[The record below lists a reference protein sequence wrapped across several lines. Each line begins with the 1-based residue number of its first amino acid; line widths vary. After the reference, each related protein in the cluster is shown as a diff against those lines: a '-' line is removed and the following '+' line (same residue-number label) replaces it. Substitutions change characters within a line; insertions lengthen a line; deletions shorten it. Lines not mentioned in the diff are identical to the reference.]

1 MAGVRLGVL
10 ACTFGLIALGPAGA
24 QAASSSGRTHFTVGV
39 GAMYGNLLGGDFTG
53 SRAGAG
59 IDANAGIVLHRWQ
72 LGIGYDRTNHRHD
85 GTDGDY
91 VVSNAYLE
99 PRLSFPGDRRWTPYA
114 AARFGRSL
122 ASYQGVEG
130 LTDKG
135 KGYMAGLGAGLL
147 WPLAAHIQADAA
159 AHYARLSHDY
169 DTAGFSAAEKGNQA
183 SFRVGLRYGTR

>member
-1 MAGVRLGVL
+1 MGVRLGVV
-10 ACTFGLIALGPAGA
+10 ASALGLLALGAAGA
-24 QAASSSGRTHFTVGV
+24 QGPPSSGRTAFTVGI
-39 GAMYGNLLGGDFTG
+39 GAMYGNLMGGDFTG
-53 SRAGAG
+53 SRAAVG

-91 VVSNAYLE
+91 VVRNAYLE
-99 PRLSFPGDRRWTPYA
+99 PRLSFPGGRRWAPYV
-114 AARFGRSL
+114 AARFGRSM

-135 KGYMAGLGAGLL
+135 NGYMAGLGAGLL
-147 WPLAAHIQADAA
+147 WSVADQIQADAA

-183 SFRVGLRYGTR
+183 TFRVGLRYGTR